1 MVNYMNYMNLKQSTF
16 GSGKLVPIDYDV
28 VNNIDN
34 SKDWYTSIFVYRQE
48 HKELFE
54 KTNKLAGIT
63 DVVTNRLVF
72 DFDSGTDLQKA
83 KNDALSL
90 LNLFNKKYQIEP
102 SNFEIYFS
110 GKKGFTLEAKLAK
123 SITPFQFKVIT
134 NNLAKR
140 YKTLDTKITD
150 AQRIIRVPNT
160 THQSSGLYKIPIP
173 YTKFLTVTIEEIL
186 EKAKSSHKHRFNIM
200 PINLPK
206 ELFHY
211 EKPKMIQDPT
221 REKPKFLTDCKWSI
235 QNGNYNDGER
245 NNCLMALAS
254 SYNYLGYDARTTTK
268 ILEAAEELR
277 VERTQGDPLSES
289 EVEAIV
295 GQIYSDTWNGGT
307 YSCRGTSDPLY
318 NYCSKNHGEEGC
330 LRTKEVDNGKVK
342 PKTLMNVSGPFEDF
356 IKNIEKNTITT
367 GYKFLDETMP
377 ITVGSNVGLIGAPGS
392 GKTAIALNILRHTSR
407 KGIKTVFA
415 SLDMHPNRM
424 FEKVIY
430 SLTGISR
437 HDLYAI
443 FKKNVIRKDEILKK
457 VDENFGN
464 VFFYDRSLPT
474 VQDIKD
480 YILDCEKESGEKVK
494 LLMLDYFERVSS
506 EYSDDTQGSKKI
518 AGELQNLVN
527 DLNIAIIVIVQ
538 PNKYALSGG
547 VDTAIRDYTKIK
559 GSSFIYQAFRQIVSI
574 WRPGYNP
581 EDPKNDKFMQ
591 MAILKNDLGEL
602 DEKSYH
608 WNGKRGFIRDLEN
621 NEDLDLKEL
630 LESKT
635 RKKNNAMW

>member
-1 MVNYMNYMNLKQSTF
+1 
-16 GSGKLVPIDYDV
+16 
-28 VNNIDN
+28 
-34 SKDWYTSIFVYRQE
+34 
-48 HKELFE
+48 
-54 KTNKLAGIT
+54 
-63 DVVTNRLVF
+63 
-72 DFDSGTDLQKA
+72 
-83 KNDALSL
+83 
-90 LNLFNKKYQIEP
+90 
-102 SNFEIYFS
+102 
-110 GKKGFTLEAKLAK
+110 
-123 SITPFQFKVIT
+123 
-134 NNLAKR
+134 
-140 YKTLDTKITD
+140 
-150 AQRIIRVPNT
+150 
-160 THQSSGLYKIPIP
+160 
-173 YTKFLTVTIEEIL
+173 
-186 EKAKSSHKHRFNIM
+186 
-200 PINLPK
+200 
-206 ELFHY
+206 
-211 EKPKMIQDPT
+211 
-221 REKPKFLTDCKWSI
+221 
-235 QNGNYNDGER
+235 
-245 NNCLMALAS
+245 
-254 SYNYLGYDARTTTK
+254 
-268 ILEAAEELR
+268 
-277 VERTQGDPLSES
+277 
-289 EVEAIV
+289 
-295 GQIYSDTWNGGT
+295 
-307 YSCRGTSDPLY
+307 
-318 NYCSKNHGEEGC
+318 
-330 LRTKEVDNGKVK
+330 
-342 PKTLMNVSGPFEDF
+342 
-356 IKNIEKNTITT
+356 
-367 GYKFLDETMP
+367 MP